1 MKIKN
6 QPKFYKRAT
15 ISVISLVCIA
25 AGIATA
31 TFSYAWFTNRND
43 VTKDINGS
51 TAGAYFGGGDGKSDN
66 PYIISKPIHLYNLA
80 WLYYIGFFKGQEPYF
95 KITTDLNMSGWYLP
109 PIGTSTNP
117 FNGHLDGDSH
127 TISSLNVTN
136 DFSSL
141 SSKKPSS
148 VTESDWNGNND
159 KYGPTPNIL
168 GLFGYISQES
178 SDKGVPTIKNLKIDS
193 ESVTS
198 CTEKALTGIVA
209 GYVNGSLDK
218 IYIDNS
224 KVDLADNTQALG
236 EKLDGITTIT
246 NISEYTSVGY
256 CTKNYRTEYTK
267 YETTLYKPTVVENT
281 TKIDTFTPDGGGS
294 GDSYGGS
301 IDVYGFYSKMSSILS
316 STSNPLTVSSDYA
329 IPIAFGSSNTIEQG
343 KMTSSITFEGNGK
356 SVTLSSYTKTL
367 SVDEQTT
374 NIGYYTG
381 GLSVN
386 LNAFSRDSFAISN
399 IATATNS
406 SIYWSSSWSQELTDK
421 QRQSILSSLNSEVN
435 SSINGNNAILLNVNS
450 SFRLSNSMSKKID
463 FPVDSNDY
471 VVINNGIIGKK
482 GTSSYYHGDIF
493 IPKNGIWV
501 APRKAGRFQ
510 FIVASLNFQS
520 LVTIVRL
527 KRQTAGNYA
536 TGFNNFGTQYY
547 LESMSNK
554 EWTYDVTGFAAY
566 NRYYGHYYG
575 IDITEDDINNGYEF
589 FITNDAS
596 ANAGGYGYPYI
607 LYLDIGSSG
616 DDGSTSETITRTK
629 VFELLEQITQ
639 AFTYPT
645 GVYVADFDNAVLDTK
660 TLCITI
666 GTSYSGEAK
675 ITRTKDATDLIV
687 TASSDNTTGVAYY
700 DSGLTINNTDSLPFV
715 TTDKVVTETKRMT
728 YYDYSSKNSTLTMFA
743 FSQTSTDGGNNY
755 GNVTAETQYHATYAN
770 STLSAWTSTSGQTVY
785 NDDGTT
791 STDGIPAE
799 IASGIT
805 QPSDFS
811 TNNKIFTLKLK
822 ESENSFSNTY
832 LSEVSLDSSSFKAS
846 VKGYDFT
853 MTNGNV
859 AITSDKYLIENRDTN
874 YSLKINDVTA

>member
-15 ISVISLVCIA
+15 ISVISLVCVA

-148 VTESDWNGNND
+148 VTESDWNGGNE
-159 KYGPTPNIL
+159 KYGATPNIL

-178 SDKGVPTIKNLKIDS
+178 SDKGVPTVKNLKIDG
-193 ESVTS
+193 ETVTS

-236 EKLDGITTIT
+236 KLDEETTIT

-256 CTKNYRTEYTK
+256 CTKSYRTEYTK

-301 IDVYGFYSKMSSILS
+301 IDVYGFYNKMSSVLS

-329 IPIAFGSSNTIEQG
+329 IPIAFDSAGTKQSTTGKPSSIESSGTTINVDSYANTIP
-343 KMTSSITFEGNGK
+343 
-356 SVTLSSYTKTL
+356 
-367 SVDEQTT
+367 VDSTT
-374 NIGYYTG
+374 ANIGYYSGAMTVKKGITG
-381 GLSVN
+381 IS
-386 LNAFSRDSFAISN
+386 FDSITTASTSP
-399 IATATNS
+399 IAWQKA
-406 SIYWSSSWSQELTDK
+406 WSSDTRTELTDK
-421 QRQSILSSLNSEVN
+421 ERTTIISKLTEKSTNDAIYLNSAN
-435 SSINGNNAILLNVNS
+435 SAFYGVTDDKTFPTGNE
-450 SFRLSNSMSKKID
+450 
-463 FPVDSNDY
+463 Y
-471 VVINNGIIGKK
+471 YTVIKDGVIGKSGNQSTYYK
-482 GTSSYYHGDIF
+482 GIIF

-510 FIVASLNFQS
+510 FIVQGDGSSLGTYA
-520 LVTIVRL
+520 LLIRL
-527 KRQTAGNYA
+527 KRTANKEDTSTNYSN
-536 TGFNNFGTQYY
+536 GFKNSGTYQVP
-547 LESMSNK
+547 MSNAD
-554 EWTYDVTGFAAY
+554 WTYNILGF
-566 NRYYGHYYG
+566 RTIGTSLVYYG
-575 IDITEDDINNGYEF
+575 IDIGQDDVDNGYEF
-589 FITNDAS
+589 FITSMNES
-596 ANAGGYGYPYI
+596 NGVTIGYPYI

-666 GTSYSGEAK
+666 GTLYSGEAK
-675 ITRTKDATDLIV
+675 ITRAKDATDLIV

-700 DSGLTINNTDSLPFV
+700 DTDLAINNTDSLPFV

-743 FSQTSTDGGNNY
+743 FSQTSTDGGNSY
-755 GNVTAETQYHATYAN
+755 DNVTAETQYQATYAN
-770 STLSAWTSTSGQTVY
+770 SILGVWTSTSGQTVY

-799 IASGIT
+799 ITSGIT

-853 MTNGNV
+853 MTNGNA
-859 AITSDKYLIENRDTN
+859 AITSDKYSIENRDTN